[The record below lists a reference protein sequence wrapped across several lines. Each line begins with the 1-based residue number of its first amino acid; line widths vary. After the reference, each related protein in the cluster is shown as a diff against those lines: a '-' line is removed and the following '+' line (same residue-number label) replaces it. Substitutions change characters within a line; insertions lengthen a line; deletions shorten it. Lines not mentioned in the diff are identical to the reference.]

1 MIKVNKD
8 LDDVP
13 LTLNEKKTE
22 KRRNICIKDKKYHQK
37 KEFNQ
42 RFKQKDIKVSLKKI
56 YNQKCAFCEQQIT
69 ECIDNNLEECSS
81 TVEHYRPKSIYYW
94 LAFSWDNLLWC
105 CHRCN
110 QNKGKTFDVQKKLGT
125 FNKVTFLNK
134 KKDRIHNTFK
144 IYHRIE
150 QPFMIHPELESVLNK
165 LSFVDGIID
174 SDDSRVKYTID
185 TCGLDRDDL
194 NEKRLVIL
202 KAFITEAK
210 KRNRLKRSY
219 NDILD
224 NLKKEFMN
232 EKSEFRALKY
242 WILMNH
248 QSLIEGD

>member
-1 MIKVNKD
+1 MIKVHKN

-22 KRRNICIKDKKYHQK
+22 KRRNNCIKDKKYHQK
-37 KEFNQ
+37 KEFHQ
-42 RFKQKDIKVSLKKI
+42 RYKQKDTKESLKKI
-56 YNQKCAFCEQQIT
+56 YNQKCAFCEQQIR
-69 ECIDNNLEECSS
+69 ECVDNELEECSS

-110 QNKGKTFDVQKKLGT
+110 QNKGNSFEMDSIKIEYDEVF
-125 FNKVTFLNK
+125 
-134 KKDRIHNTFK
+134 KDNIHSSASS
-144 IYHRIE
+144 YHTIE
-150 QPFMIHPELESVLNK
+150 NPKMIHPELESILNK

-174 SDDSRVKYTID
+174 SSDSRVKYTID

-194 NEKRLVIL
+194 NEKRLVII

-248 QSLIEGD
+248 KSLIEGD